1 MEAKQLMFMKT
12 PLTEIPY
19 AVTLDKV
26 FLLLAGVSMDCI
38 STCAVVVK

>member
-1 MEAKQLMFMKT
+1 MEAKQLMFMKL

-26 FLLLAGVSMDCI
+26 FLPLAGVNMDCI
-38 STCAVVVK
+38 STCAVAVQ